1 MNSSDKIAILRQTYA
16 LCSTHKN
23 ALKDALQDIDQREF
37 VAPDLGNLSRQDRRL
52 LDQFAYRYTRLQD
65 DMGSRLFPS
74 VLRALGEN
82 IPAMSM
88 LDRLDRMEQ
97 LGWLPQ
103 ADEWSD
109 LRHIRNEFT
118 HEYPES
124 ATERFERLGLALK
137 SARRLV
143 EIIESVG
150 EKIIKRFPG

>member
-1 MNSSDKIAILRQTYA
+1 MNSGDEVAILRQTYT
-16 LCSTHKN
+16 LCSTHLD
-23 ALKDALQDIDQREF
+23 ALKDALQDLDLRELT
-37 VAPDLGNLSRQDRRL
+37 APDLGNLSRQDRRL

-65 DMGSRLFPS
+65 DMGARLFPS

-97 LGWLPQ
+97 LGWLPA
-103 ADEWSD
+103 ADEWAD
-109 LRHIRNEFT
+109 LRRIRNEFT

-124 ATERFERLGLALK
+124 AIDRFERLDLALK
-137 SARRLV
+137 SAHRLV

-150 EKIIKRFPG
+150 EKIIQRFPE